1 VKCPCLFSAV
11 APICRADTDA
21 MRIPSVEHRNRF
33 CLCDQHRRCDLF
45 RRFLRNL
52 AAKPDQWRARV
63 PADDGAT
70 DPTPNPTSGSGD
82 REDEEKRAMRMQ
94 KVGYGPRSVL
104 GGVALL
110 LAAGIALASPA
121 LAEMQ
126 AGCRRGT
133 TLVRTHTK
141 VCPPLPRR
149 PAVVIGRACCQD
161 TAGKTRC
168 QGFPPCPRRSPS

>member
-1 VKCPCLFSAV
+1 MKCPCLFSTV
-11 APICRADTDA
+11 APICRADTEA
-21 MRIPSVEHRNRF
+21 MRIPSVDHRNRF

-52 AAKPDQWRARV
+52 AAKPDQWRARAG
-63 PADDGAT
+63 ADDGSPDRA
-70 DPTPNPTSGSGD
+70 PNPPTGSEDRDDEEERTMRRQKTGSGS
-82 REDEEKRAMRMQ
+82 R
-94 KVGYGPRSVL
+94 PVL

-110 LAAGIALASPA
+110 LSAGIALACPA
-121 LAEMQ
+121 LAEMEP
-126 AGCRRGT
+126 ACKPGT
-133 TLVRTHTK
+133 TLVRTDTR

-149 PAVVIGRACCQD
+149 TAVVIGRACCQD

>member
-1 VKCPCLFSAV
+1 LFSAV

-52 AAKPDQWRARV
+52 ATKPDQWRARV
-63 PADDGAT
+63 PPEDGTGDPAT
-70 DPTPNPTSGSGD
+70 TPASGSED
-82 REDEEKRAMRMQ
+82 REDEEKRAMRTR
-94 KVGYGPRSVL
+94 KVGSAPRSVI
-104 GGVALL
+104 GGIVLL
-110 LAAGIALASPA
+110 LSAGIALTPPA

-126 AGCRRGT
+126 ASCRHGT
-133 TLVRTHTK
+133 TLVRLDTR

-168 QGFPPCPRRSPS
+168 QGFSPCPRRSPS